1 MNRSRLQELIQSFQ
15 SKRILVIGDLMLD
28 EFIWGNV
35 KRISPEAPV
44 PVVEVVRESYFPGGA
59 ANVAR
64 NLKEFAKE
72 VRVLGII
79 GTDSHA
85 EKLKRVLADEG
96 INLDGVHQDP
106 EYQTIIKT
114 RIIAKNQQVV
124 RVDREKK
131 IGLTPAQIQATL
143 EHLDQILPEI
153 DAVIVEDYAKG
164 LVQQTL
170 ADIVAPMIKKA
181 GKILAIDPN
190 PENLLDWKGV
200 TVMKPNRVE
209 AFAAAGRPLTNPI
222 DPVQED
228 KALMEVGEILLNK
241 WDAKNLL
248 ITLGEQGMVLF
259 SRSGQPYYAPTR
271 AREVFDV
278 SGAGDTVIA
287 LYTLALCSGATP
299 AEAAEI
305 SNHGSG
311 VVVGKIGTATVSPKE
326 LLESFEKNS
335 DSNSLS

>member
-1 MNRSRLQELIQSFQ
+1 MNRSRLQDLIKSFE
-15 SKRILVIGDLMLD
+15 SKSILVIGDLMLD

-64 NLKEFAKE
+64 NLREFAKD

-79 GTDSHA
+79 GTDPHA
-85 EKLKRVLADEG
+85 EKLKAVLAGEG
-96 INLDGVHQDP
+96 INLDYVHQDP
-106 EYQTIIKT
+106 AYQTIIKT

-124 RVDREKK
+124 RVDRESKV
-131 IGLTPAQIQATL
+131 GLSPAQIQQTL
-143 EHLDQILPEI
+143 LHLEEILPQV

-164 LVQQTL
+164 LVRQTL
-170 ADIVAPMIKKA
+170 ADTIAPMVARA

-209 AFAAAGRPLTNPI
+209 AIAAAGRPLT
-222 DPVQED
+222 DPVEPVQD
-228 KALMEVGEILLNK
+228 DQALMEVGRLLLQK
-241 WDAKNLL
+241 WDADNLL

-259 SRSGQPYYAPTR
+259 PRDGQPYYAPTR

-287 LYTLALCSGATP
+287 LFTMALCSGATP

-311 VVVGKIGTATVSPKE
+311 VVVGKLGTATVSPHE
-326 LLESFEKNS
+326 LLESF
-335 DSNSLS
+335 DSFE